1 MPHLYARSV
10 ILSDNER
17 RLLQKIARSS
27 TNPYG
32 LVRRVQLVLAADSGA
47 NNTRISQ
54 QLQLDRGKVR
64 LGLK

>member
-1 MPHLYARSV
+1 MPHLYATRV

-17 RLLQKIARSS
+17 RLLQKIARSL
-27 TNPYG
+27 TNPYR
-32 LVRRVQLVLAADSGA
+32 LVRRVQLVLVADSGA

-54 QLQLDRGKVR
+54 QLQLDRGQVP